1 MPLDHP
7 ENPEQGADVAGSID
21 ESKGV
26 AAFHPRRHGLFQGY
40 QSSGGENI
48 SPNTASEGSDPPA
61 FDAAEHKW
69 LGDNILLAT
78 GINGRNCYRAG
89 TKAFTLPNT
98 VKLTYGEICLLA
110 GDFFGTSSPISDG
123 KDDAD
128 RTKRFEDAW
137 ETLAEYKRSDAKDI
151 LKILQPELDAVNRA
165 FKEHRDP
172 SDEYS
177 KLKNVDWDLERA
189 TARMWKF
196 GFPTYFQLASYNWD
210 HFGDDA
216 YTCYKVGHAAAI
228 KYART
233 HHGDVNGLNQAYAMN
248 AFADHFLQ
256 DIFSAGHVRTPR
268 RQLHRPLFPY
278 YPDMCAK
285 MMHDEDCAIGLSV
298 KDSSGKAWTMYGDK
312 RLLDDAN
319 SDNFGR
325 CQEAVQTSADEI
337 YDAWIGTKK
346 TSDFKALDLA
356 PTLESALGTDQKL
369 APLFKVQGNEV
380 LRRENIKDRRN
391 HTSTTPS
398 WSYRGTYDECGKSG
412 WWKHPITL
420 DGPSA

>member
-1 MPLDHP
+1 MRAMAPSETAVVVTLELRLINISTVEVKLKTPLDHP
-7 ENPEQGADVAGSID
+7 DNPEQGADVAGSID

-26 AAFHPRRHGLFQGY
+26 AAFHPRRYGLFQGY
-40 QSSGGENI
+40 QSSDGENI
-48 SPNTASEGSDPPA
+48 SLNTTSEGSDPPA

-69 LGDNILLAT
+69 LGGNILLAT
-78 GINGRNCYRAG
+78 GINGRNRYRAG

-98 VKLTYGEICLLA
+98 VKLTYGEISLLA

-189 TARMWKF
+189 TA
-196 GFPTYFQLASYNWD
+196 L
-210 HFGDDA
+210 
-216 YTCYKVGHAAAI
+216 GHAAAI
-228 KYART
+228 KYAHT

-285 MMHDEDCAIGLSV
+285 MMHDEDCAVGLSV

-325 CQEAVQTSADEI
+325 CQEAVQTSANEI

-356 PTLESALGTDQKL
+356 PTLESALGTDQEL